1 VEFAGVDCSI
11 EWSWYKKHGAGV
23 EEGLKGYYE
32 EIDGR
37 Y

>member
-1 VEFAGVDCSI
+1 VEFAGVDCDI
-11 EWSWYKKHGAGV
+11 EWSWYKKHGVGV